1 MNYYQA
7 ELYHYGIKN
16 QKWGVRRF
24 QNEDG
29 SLTKAGQKRYGAKP
43 SWQDQ
48 MKSAQEV
55 RERQRAAKQQSQ
67 SSNPNSSNTSKSS
80 SAAKSTTTTTTNSAT
95 YPVAQQP
102 ISIIDSLV
110 STYSGKRSGSQT
122 GGGISYSV
130 TRAKKKDSAA
140 KSKINSEAIKELS
153 GKKVSEVSVEKETID
168 KVNNLVNSISNE
180 TSKKKKTSS
189 AYIGG

>member
-1 MNYYQA
+1 MNQYQA

-29 SLTKAGQKRYGAKP
+29 SLTKAGQKRYGTKP

-55 RERQRAAKQQSQ
+55 HERQRAAKQSQNQAQSQ
-67 SSNPNSSNTSKSS
+67 SSNRSNSQRQTAYHYQSNTANTMPEAQPNQNSPTSIMDS
-80 SAAKSTTTTTTNSAT
+80 LISTTSRYSYANSHRNQED
-95 YPVAQQP
+95 YYQP
-102 ISIIDSLV
+102 ISSASKSVIA
-110 STYSGKRSGSQT
+110 KASQKL
-122 GGGISYSV
+122 SN
-130 TRAKKKDSAA
+130 KKM
-140 KSKINSEAIKELS
+140 
-153 GKKVSEVSVEKETID
+153 SEVSVENETIE
-168 KVNNLVNSISNE
+168 KVKNLASSISNE